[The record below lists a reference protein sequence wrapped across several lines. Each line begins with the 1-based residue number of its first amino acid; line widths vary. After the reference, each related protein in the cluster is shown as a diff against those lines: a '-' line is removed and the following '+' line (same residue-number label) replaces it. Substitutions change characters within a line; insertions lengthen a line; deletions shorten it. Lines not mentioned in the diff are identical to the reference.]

1 MPKPALFDDTYRLLG
16 KSMDVSSRRH
26 SIISGNIANLDTVG
40 YKARDLDF
48 QKTLETQMSRNQ
60 EKLSRTDEKH
70 YSFGGESPMAGTIVE
85 TEDFF
90 NPDPVNIDTEMSNL
104 VENNI
109 KYRTSVEMLRRKM
122 NILKHAISEGGR

>member
-1 MPKPALFDDTYRLLG
+1 MPKTYLFDDTYKLLG

-40 YKARDLDF
+40 YRPKDLDF
-48 QKTLETQMSRNQ
+48 QKTLEAEMTRNQ

-70 YSFGGESPMAGTIVE
+70 YAYGSETPMSGTVVES
-85 TEDFF
+85 EDYF

-122 NILKHAISEGGR
+122 SILKHAISEGGR